1 MARAAFGDFDHIEP
15 AAVLGSI
22 AVDPDYTHHLVGT
35 ALLPQLPA
43 NHSALQIEVVRS
55 ESDVQHFDVLKFL
68 QDNGFSISRR
78 LAFDREVN

>member
-1 MARAAFGDFDHIEP
+1 MARAAYGDFEHIEP
-15 AAVLGSI
+15 AAVPGSI

-43 NHSALQIEVVRS
+43 NHSALQIQVVRS
-55 ESDVQHFDVLKFL
+55 QSDVQHFDVLKFL

>member
-43 NHSALQIEVVRS
+43 NHSALQIQVVRS
-55 ESDVQHFDVLKFL
+55 QSDVQHFDVLKFL

-78 LAFDREVN
+78 LAFVREVN

>member
-43 NHSALQIEVVRS
+43 NRSALQIEVVRS